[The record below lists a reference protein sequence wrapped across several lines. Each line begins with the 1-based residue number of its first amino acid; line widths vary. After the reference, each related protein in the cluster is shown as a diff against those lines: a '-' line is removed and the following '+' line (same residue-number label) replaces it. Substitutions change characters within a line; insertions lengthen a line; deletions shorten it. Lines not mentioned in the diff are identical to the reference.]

1 MRGVTFCL
9 VSMLVLAIGW
19 DQSVSQA
26 QSTAKPQPLVGTWLL
41 TSEQLTAEG
50 AQAVNAQG
58 ARGMLVFDRAGY
70 YFELLDRAVPA
81 ALAGGLSDAQRA
93 FYRINGSW
101 GRYEVNRDTGR
112 IAFESFAGR
121 SVDLTGAKFTRTFAV
136 ASVPDEQD
144 RLTTTSQPGELHTLA
159 ASTRVW
165 QRVPAM
171 NMPPEGRAVV
181 GFWRH
186 DGEGQKRADNG
197 EVMTEVK
204 RDPSVIVYT
213 PTGFVGVHFPTRN
226 RTGFAAAAPTDAEAR
241 TQGNY
246 LGYYASLGVYPG
258 GRHQGL
264 IFHNIL
270 GGGLAIGSTLR
281 RFFDV
286 RGEDVD
292 LTFPAGTNR
301 QGIRSQ
307 TYVKLHRLSTW
318 DDMIEQGGR

>member
-1 MRGVTFCL
+1 MQRATFCFVAL
-9 VSMLVLAIGW
+9 LVLGIAW
-19 DQSVSQA
+19 DRSVSQA
-26 QSTAKPQPLVGTWLL
+26 QSAAPPLVGTWLL
-41 TSEQLTAEG
+41 TSEQLGVEG
-50 AQAVNAQG
+50 APAIPAQG

-70 YFELLDRAVPA
+70 YFELVDRAVPA
-81 ALAGGLSDAQRA
+81 ALAGNLSDPQRA

-101 GRYEVNRDTGR
+101 GRYQADRETGR

-121 SVDLTGAKFTRTFAV
+121 SVDLTGAKFSRTFAV
-136 ASVPDEQD
+136 ASVRDEQD
-144 RLTTTSQPGELHTLA
+144 RLTTTSQSGELHTLA
-159 ASTRVW
+159 VATRVW

-171 NMPPEGRAVV
+171 NMPPEARAVV

-186 DGEGQKRADNG
+186 EVEGQKREDNG
-197 EVMTEVK
+197 ELMSEVK

-226 RTGFAAAAPTDAEAR
+226 RTGFAAAEPTEAEAKQ
-241 TQGNY
+241 QGNY
-246 LGYYASLGVYPG
+246 LGYYAALGVYPG

-270 GGGLAIGSTLR
+270 GGGLTIGSTLR

-307 TYVKLHRLSTW
+307 TYVKLHRLSKFE
-318 DDMIEQGGR
+318 DMVE

>member
-1 MRGVTFCL
+1 MRRAAFCFVAL
-9 VSMLVLAIGW
+9 LLLGIGG
-19 DQSVSQA
+19 DRSASQA
-26 QSTAKPQPLVGTWLL
+26 QSNGQPLVGTWLL

-50 AQAVNAQG
+50 APPIPAPG
-58 ARGMLVFDRAGY
+58 ARGMLIFDGAGY
-70 YFELLDRAVPA
+70 YFELVDRAVPA
-81 ALAGGLSDAQRA
+81 ALAGSLSEAQRT
-93 FYRINGSW
+93 FYRIGGSW
-101 GRYEVNRDTGR
+101 GRYQANRETGR

-121 SVDLTGAKFTRTFAV
+121 SVDLTGARFGRTFAI

-144 RLTTTSQPGELHTLA
+144 RLTTTSTPGELHTLA
-159 ASTRVW
+159 AATRIW

-171 NMPPEGRAVV
+171 SSLPPEARAVV

-186 DGEGQKRADNG
+186 EVEGQKREDTG
-197 EVMTEVK
+197 EVMSDVK

-226 RTGFAAAAPTDAEAR
+226 RSGFAATEPTDAEAR
-241 TQGNY
+241 QQGNY

-264 IFHNIL
+264 IFNNIL
-270 GGGLAIGSTLR
+270 GGGLTIGSTLR
-281 RFFDV
+281 RFFDL

-307 TYVKLHRLSTW
+307 TYVKLHRLSNF
-318 DDMIEQGGR
+318 DDMMGR

>member
-1 MRGVTFCL
+1 MRRVTFCFVAL
-9 VSMLVLAIGW
+9 LVLAVGW
-19 DQSVSQA
+19 DRSVSQA
-26 QSTAKPQPLVGTWLL
+26 QTAAPPLVGTWLL
-41 TSEQLTAEG
+41 TSEQLSVDG
-50 AQAVNAQG
+50 APPIPAQG
-58 ARGMLVFDRAGY
+58 ARGMLVLDGAGY
-70 YFELLDRAVPA
+70 YFELVDRAVPA
-81 ALAGGLSDAQRA
+81 ALAASLSDAQRA
-93 FYRINGSW
+93 FHRIGGSW
-101 GRYEVNRDTGR
+101 GRYQANRETGR

-121 SVDLTGAKFTRTFAV
+121 SVDLTGAKFSRTFAI
-136 ASVPDEQD
+136 ASVPEEQD

-159 ASTRVW
+159 VATRVW
-165 QRVPAM
+165 QRVPTMIAV
-171 NMPPEGRAVV
+171 PPEVRAVV

-186 DGEGQKRADNG
+186 EVEGQKREDTGA
-197 EVMTEVK
+197 MMSEVK

-226 RTGFAAAAPTDAEAR
+226 RTGFVSAEPTDAEAR
-241 TQGNY
+241 QQGNY
-246 LGYYASLGVYPG
+246 LGYYAALGVYPG

-281 RFFDV
+281 RFFDL

-307 TYVKLHRLSTW
+307 TYVKLRRLSNF
-318 DDMIEQGGR
+318 DDMVGR

>member
-1 MRGVTFCL
+1 MPRATFCFVAL
-9 VSMLVLAIGW
+9 LVLGIGW
-19 DQSVSQA
+19 DRSSSQA
-26 QSTAKPQPLVGTWLL
+26 QSAAQTLVGTWLL
-41 TSEQLTAEG
+41 TSEQLSVEG
-50 AQAVNAQG
+50 APAIPAQG

-70 YFELLDRAVPA
+70 YFELVDRAVPA
-81 ALAGGLSDAQRA
+81 ALAGNLSDPQRA

-101 GRYEVNRDTGR
+101 GRYQADRETGR

-121 SVDLTGAKFTRTFAV
+121 SVDLTGAKFSRPFAV
-136 ASVPDEQD
+136 ASVRDEQD
-144 RLTTTSQPGELHTLA
+144 RLTTTSQSGELHTLA
-159 ASTRVW
+159 VATRVW

-171 NMPPEGRAVV
+171 NMPPEARAVA

-186 DGEGQKRADNG
+186 EVEGQKREDNG
-197 EVMTEVK
+197 ELMSEVK

-226 RTGFAAAAPTDAEAR
+226 RTGFAAAEPTEAEAKQ
-241 TQGNY
+241 QGNY
-246 LGYYASLGVYPG
+246 LGYYAALGVYPG

-270 GGGLAIGSTLR
+270 GGGLTIGSTLR

-307 TYVKLHRLSTW
+307 TYVKLHRLSKFE
-318 DDMIEQGGR
+318 DMVE

>member
-1 MRGVTFCL
+1 MPRATFCFVAL
-9 VSMLVLAIGW
+9 LVLGIGW
-19 DQSVSQA
+19 DRSSSQA
-26 QSTAKPQPLVGTWLL
+26 QSAAQTLVGTWLL
-41 TSEQLTAEG
+41 TSEQLSVEG
-50 AQAVNAQG
+50 APAIPAQG

-70 YFELLDRAVPA
+70 YFELVDRAVPA
-81 ALAGGLSDAQRA
+81 ALAGNLSDAQRA

-101 GRYEVNRDTGR
+101 GRYQADRETGR

-121 SVDLTGAKFTRTFAV
+121 SVDLTGAKFSRPFAV
-136 ASVPDEQD
+136 ASVRDEQD
-144 RLTTTSQPGELHTLA
+144 RLTTTSQSGELHTLA
-159 ASTRVW
+159 VATRVW

-171 NMPPEGRAVV
+171 NMPPEARAVV

-186 DGEGQKRADNG
+186 EVEGQKREDNG
-197 EVMTEVK
+197 ELMSEVK

-226 RTGFAAAAPTDAEAR
+226 RTGFAAAEPTEAEAKQ
-241 TQGNY
+241 QGNY
-246 LGYYASLGVYPG
+246 LGYYAALGVYPG

-270 GGGLAIGSTLR
+270 GGGLTIGSTLR

-307 TYVKLHRLSTW
+307 TYVKLHRLSKFE
-318 DDMIEQGGR
+318 DMVE

>member
-1 MRGVTFCL
+1 MKRAAFCL
-9 VSMLVLAIGW
+9 VAMLLLGIGW
-19 DQSVSQA
+19 DRSVSRA
-26 QSTAKPQPLVGTWLL
+26 QSSAQPLVGTWLL
-41 TSEQLTAEG
+41 TSEQLTPEG
-50 AQAVNAQG
+50 AQPVAAQG

-70 YFELLDRAVPA
+70 YFELVDRAVPA

-93 FYRINGSW
+93 FYRIGGSW
-101 GRYEVNRDTGR
+101 GRYEVNRDSGR

-121 SVDLTGAKFTRTFAV
+121 SVDLTGAKFSRTFAI

-144 RLTTTSQPGELHTLA
+144 RLTTTSQSGELHTLA
-159 ASTRVW
+159 VATRMW
-165 QRVPAM
+165 QRVPTMIAV
-171 NMPPEGRAVV
+171 PPEVRPVI

-186 DGEGQKRADNG
+186 EVEGQKRLDSA
-197 EVMTEVK
+197 ELLSEVK

-226 RTGFAAAAPTDAEAR
+226 RTGFASAEPTDAEAR
-241 TQGNY
+241 QQGNY

-270 GGGLAIGSTLR
+270 GGGLTIGSTLR
-281 RFFDV
+281 RFFDL

-307 TYVKLHRLSTW
+307 TYVKLHRLSNV
-318 DDMIEQGGR
+318 DDMVER

>member
-1 MRGVTFCL
+1 MRRVTFCFVAL
-9 VSMLVLAIGW
+9 LVLGLGW
-19 DQSVSQA
+19 NRSVSQA
-26 QSTAKPQPLVGTWLL
+26 QSSAPPPQPLVGTWLL
-41 TSEQLTAEG
+41 TSEQLTVEG
-50 AQAVNAQG
+50 AAPVSAQG

-70 YFELLDRAVPA
+70 YFELVDRAVPA
-81 ALAGGLSDAQRA
+81 ALAGGLSDVQRS

-101 GRYEVNRDTGR
+101 GRYQANRETGR
-112 IAFESFAGR
+112 VAFESFAGR
-121 SVDLTGAKFTRTFAV
+121 SVDLTGAKFSRTFAV
-136 ASVPDEQD
+136 ASVRDEQD

-159 ASTRVW
+159 VATRVW

-171 NMPPEGRAVV
+171 NMPPEARAVV

-186 DGEGQKRADNG
+186 EVEGQKREDSG
-197 EVMTEVK
+197 ELMSEVK

-226 RTGFAAAAPTDAEAR
+226 RTGFAAAEPTEAEAKQ
-241 TQGNY
+241 QGNY
-246 LGYYASLGVYPG
+246 LGYYAALGVYPG

-270 GGGLAIGSTLR
+270 GGGLTVGSTLR

-307 TYVKLHRLSTW
+307 TYVKLRRLSKFE
-318 DDMIEQGGR
+318 DMVER

>member
-1 MRGVTFCL
+1 MTRATFCVVAL
-9 VSMLVLAIGW
+9 LLLGIGGQ
-19 DQSVSQA
+19 QSVSHA
-26 QSTAKPQPLVGTWLL
+26 QPNAPALVGTWLL
-41 TSEQLTAEG
+41 TSEQLTPEG
-50 AQAVNAQG
+50 GQPTPAPG
-58 ARGMLVFDRAGY
+58 ARGMLVFDGAGH
-70 YFELLDRAVPA
+70 YFELVDRAVPA
-81 ALAGGLSDAQRA
+81 ALAGALSDAQRG
-93 FYRINGSW
+93 FYRVNGSW
-101 GRYEVNRDTGR
+101 GRYEANRESGR

-121 SVDLTGAKFTRTFAV
+121 SSDLTGAKFSRAFAI

-144 RLTTTSQPGELHTLA
+144 RLTTTSQGSELHALGA
-159 ASTRVW
+159 ATRVW
-165 QRVPAM
+165 QRVPTM
-171 NMPPEGRAVV
+171 NMSPEARAVV

-186 DGEGQKRADNG
+186 EVEGQKREDNG
-197 EVMTEVK
+197 ELMSEVK
-204 RDPSVIVYT
+204 RDPSLIVYT

-226 RTGFAAAAPTDAEAR
+226 RTGFAAAEPTDAEAKQ
-241 TQGNY
+241 QGNY

-270 GGGLAIGSTLR
+270 GGGLTVGSTLR

-307 TYVKLHRLSTW
+307 TYVKLHRLSNV
-318 DDMIEQGGR
+318 DDMVGR

>member
-1 MRGVTFCL
+1 MRRAAFCL
-9 VSMLVLAIGW
+9 VAMLVLGFGW
-19 DQSVSQA
+19 DRAVSQA
-26 QSTAKPQPLVGTWLL
+26 QSGAQPLVGTWLL

-50 AQAVNAQG
+50 AKPVAAQG
-58 ARGMLVFDRAGY
+58 ARGMLVFDRAGH
-70 YFELLDRAVPA
+70 YFELVDRAVPA
-81 ALAGGLSDAQRA
+81 PLADGLSDAQRS
-93 FYRINGSW
+93 FYRVGGSW
-101 GRYEVNRDTGR
+101 GRYQANRETGR

-121 SVDLTGAKFTRTFAV
+121 SVDLTGAKFSRTFAI

-159 ASTRVW
+159 VATRVW

-171 NMPPEGRAVV
+171 NLPPEARAVV

-186 DGEGQKRADNG
+186 EVEGQRRVDGG
-197 EVMTEVK
+197 EAISEVR

-213 PTGFVGVHFPTRN
+213 PTAFVGVHFPTRN
-226 RTGFAAAAPTDAEAR
+226 RSGFAAAEPTDAEAR
-241 TQGNY
+241 QQGNY

-270 GGGLAIGSTLR
+270 GGGLTIGSTLR

-286 RGEDVD
+286 RGDDVD

-307 TYVKLHRLSTW
+307 TYVKLRRLSTF
-318 DDMIEQGGR
+318 DDMVE

>member
-1 MRGVTFCL
+1 MRRAALSL
-9 VSMLVLAIGW
+9 VVVLLIGLGW
-19 DQSVSQA
+19 DRSVSEA
-26 QSTAKPQPLVGTWLL
+26 QPSAQPLVGTWLL
-41 TSEQLTAEG
+41 TSEQLSADG
-50 AQAVNAQG
+50 APPVPAPG
-58 ARGMLVFDRAGY
+58 ARGMLVLDGAGY
-70 YFELLDRAVPA
+70 YFELVDRTVPA
-81 ALAGGLSDAQRA
+81 ALAGSLSDAQKA
-93 FYRINGSW
+93 FYRIGGSW
-101 GRYEVNRDTGR
+101 GRYQANRETGR

-121 SVDLTGAKFTRTFAV
+121 SLDLTGAKFSRTFAI
-136 ASVPDEQD
+136 ASVPEEQD

-159 ASTRVW
+159 VATRVW
-165 QRVPAM
+165 QRVPTMIAVS
-171 NMPPEGRAVV
+171 PEVRAVV

-186 DGEGQKRADNG
+186 EVEGQKREDTGA
-197 EVMTEVK
+197 MISEVK

-226 RTGFAAAAPTDAEAR
+226 RTGFAAAEPTEAEAKQ
-241 TQGNY
+241 QGNY
-246 LGYYASLGVYPG
+246 LGYFASLGVYPG

-281 RFFDV
+281 RFFDL

-307 TYVKLHRLSTW
+307 TYVKLRRLSNF
-318 DDMIEQGGR
+318 DDMVGR

>member
-1 MRGVTFCL
+1 MRRATFCFVAL
-9 VSMLVLAIGW
+9 LVLGLGW
-19 DQSVSQA
+19 NRSVSQA
-26 QSTAKPQPLVGTWLL
+26 QSSAQPLVGTWLL
-41 TSEQLTAEG
+41 TSEQLSAEG
-50 AQAVNAQG
+50 APAIPAPG
-58 ARGMLVFDRAGY
+58 ARGMLIFDRAGY
-70 YFELLDRAVPA
+70 YFELVDRAVPA
-81 ALAGGLSDAQRA
+81 ALAGNFSDAQRS
-93 FYRINGSW
+93 FYRVNGSW
-101 GRYEVNRDTGR
+101 GRYQANRETGR
-112 IAFESFAGR
+112 VAFESFAGR

-136 ASVPDEQD
+136 TSVPDEQD

-159 ASTRVW
+159 TATRMW

-171 NMPPEGRAVV
+171 NMPPEARAAI

-186 DGEGQKRADNG
+186 EVEGQKREDNG
-197 EVMTEVK
+197 ELMSEVK

-226 RTGFAAAAPTDAEAR
+226 RTGFASAEPTDAEAKQ
-241 TQGNY
+241 QGNY
-246 LGYYASLGVYPG
+246 LGYYAALGVYPG

-270 GGGLAIGSTLR
+270 GGGLTIGSTLR

-307 TYVKLHRLSTW
+307 TYVKLHRLSSF
-318 DDMIEQGGR
+318 DDMVER

>member
-1 MRGVTFCL
+1 MTRATFCVVALLL
-9 VSMLVLAIGW
+9 VGIGGMR
-19 DQSVSQA
+19 SVSHA
-26 QSTAKPQPLVGTWLL
+26 QSSAPPLVGTWLL
-41 TSEQLTAEG
+41 TSEQLTPESGQPIA
-50 AQAVNAQG
+50 APG
-58 ARGMLVFDRAGY
+58 ARGMLVFDGAGH
-70 YFELLDRAVPA
+70 YFELVDRAVPA
-81 ALAGGLSDAQRA
+81 ALASALSDAQKA

-101 GRYEVNRDTGR
+101 GQYQANRETGR

-121 SVDLTGAKFTRTFAV
+121 SADLTGAKFSRTFAIT
-136 ASVPDEQD
+136 SVPDEQD
-144 RLTTTSQPGELHTLA
+144 RLTTTSQGSELHALS

-165 QRVPAM
+165 QRVPTM
-171 NMPPEGRAVV
+171 NMSPEARAVV

-186 DGEGQKRADNG
+186 EVEGQKREDNG
-197 EVMTEVK
+197 ELMSEVK

-213 PTGFVGVHFPTRN
+213 PTSFVGVHFPTRN
-226 RTGFAAAAPTDAEAR
+226 RAGFAAAEPTDAEAKQ
-241 TQGNY
+241 QGNY

-270 GGGLAIGSTLR
+270 GGGLTIGSTLR

-307 TYVKLHRLSTW
+307 TYVKLHRLSNF
-318 DDMIEQGGR
+318 DDMVGR

>member
-1 MRGVTFCL
+1 MPRATFCVVAL
-9 VSMLVLAIGW
+9 LVLGIGR
-19 DQSVSQA
+19 DRSVSQA
-26 QSTAKPQPLVGTWLL
+26 QSTAQPLVGTWLL
-41 TSEQLTAEG
+41 TSEQLSVEG
-50 AQAVNAQG
+50 APAIPAQG

-70 YFELLDRAVPA
+70 YFELVDRSVPA
-81 ALAGGLSDAQRA
+81 ALAGSLSDPQRA

-101 GRYEVNRDTGR
+101 GRYQANRETGR

-136 ASVPDEQD
+136 ASVRDEQD

-159 ASTRVW
+159 VATRTW
-165 QRVPAM
+165 QRVPVM
-171 NMPPEGRAVV
+171 NMPPEARAVV

-186 DGEGQKRADNG
+186 DVEGQKREDTG
-197 EVMTEVK
+197 ELMSEVK

-226 RTGFAAAAPTDAEAR
+226 RTGFAAAEPTEAEAR
-241 TQGNY
+241 QQGNY
-246 LGYYASLGVYPG
+246 LGYYAALGVYPG

-270 GGGLAIGSTLR
+270 GGGLTIGSTLR

-307 TYVKLHRLSTW
+307 TYVKLHRLSSF
-318 DDMIEQGGR
+318 DDMVER

>member
-1 MRGVTFCL
+1 MPRAIFCFVAL
-9 VSMLVLAIGW
+9 LVLGIGW
-19 DQSVSQA
+19 DRSVSQA
-26 QSTAKPQPLVGTWLL
+26 QSTAQPLVGTWLL
-41 TSEQLTAEG
+41 TSEQLSVEG
-50 AQAVNAQG
+50 APAIPAQG

-70 YFELLDRAVPA
+70 YFELVDRAVPA
-81 ALAGGLSDAQRA
+81 ALAGSLSDAQRA

-101 GRYEVNRDTGR
+101 GRYQANLETGR

-121 SVDLTGAKFTRTFAV
+121 SVDLTGARFTRTFAV
-136 ASVPDEQD
+136 ASVRDEQD

-159 ASTRVW
+159 VATRAW

-171 NMPPEGRAVV
+171 NMPPEARAVV

-186 DGEGQKRADNG
+186 EVEGQKREDNG
-197 EVMTEVK
+197 ELMSEVK

-226 RTGFAAAAPTDAEAR
+226 RIGFAAAEPTEAEAKQ
-241 TQGNY
+241 QGNY

-270 GGGLAIGSTLR
+270 GGGLTIGSTLR

-307 TYVKLHRLSTW
+307 TYVKLHRLSTFE
-318 DDMIEQGGR
+318 DMVER